1 MTSRRRSGFTLI
13 ELLVVIAIIGVLIA
27 LLLPAVQSAREAAR
41 RAQCTNNLKQI
52 ALALHNYEGSVGSLP
67 PGQLVGTA
75 NYDIASQVFLLN
87 YIEGGNVY
95 NAINFQYQPVAT
107 SGAGAAAN
115 TTAFRSK
122 INSFLCPSDID
133 RLTSATGHLNYA
145 ACSGSAANSDN
156 VRGTF
161 SGAFLGPKGGALT
174 DAQVVGFRD
183 ITDGLSSTAAYSEK
197 VKGIGTVNTY
207 DPMKPPSTIFL
218 VTTPA
223 NAGIPN
229 DVNASCRALVPGPS
243 AALAAGIY
251 YSNNSYGVGGCWHLG
266 MMIFTR
272 YNHVMAPNS
281 QSCDYTTAGGGLNIH
296 GAHTASSRHSGGV
309 NVALCDGSVRF
320 IKDSVSLPTYW
331 AIGTISGGEV
341 VSADQY

>member
-1 MTSRRRSGFTLI
+1 MTRRKNPGFTLI

-52 ALALHNYEGSVGSLP
+52 GLAMHNYEGSIGCLP
-67 PGQLVGTA
+67 PGQLLGAA
-75 NYDIASQVFLLN
+75 NYDLSSQVFLLN

-95 NAINFQYQPVAT
+95 NAINFQFQPAAT
-107 SGAGAAAN
+107 GGAGAAAN

-122 INSFLCPSDID
+122 VNSFICPSDID
-133 RLTSATGHLNYA
+133 RLTSATGHINYA
-145 ACSGSAANSDN
+145 ACSGSAANSN
-156 VRGTF
+156 NTRGTF
-161 SGAFLGPKGGALT
+161 SGPFLGPKGGGLA
-174 DAQVVGFRD
+174 DAQVVAFRD

-207 DPMKPPSTIFL
+207 DPMRPPSSIFL
-218 VTTPA
+218 VTAPA
-223 NAGIPN
+223 NPAIPN
-229 DVNASCRALVPGPS
+229 DLNASCKAIVPTPS

-266 MMIFTR
+266 IMIFTR
-272 YNHVMAPNS
+272 YTHVMPPNAL
-281 QSCDYTTAGGGLNIH
+281 SCDYTTAGGGLNIR

-309 NVALCDGSVRF
+309 NVAFCDGSVRF

-331 AIGTISGGEV
+331 AIGTVAGGEV